1 MYQKYKKINYYKLM
15 SFRIEEKLYIKKEHI
30 FDFRIFLKK
39 KYSKKMFLPRTISSL
54 YFDNTNLDMY
64 NDSIE
69 GLVPRK
75 KIRIRQYL
83 TGDDKNLYL
92 EIKNSSVEGR
102 FKTRKVISAN
112 KFNRYQKIGIFD
124 EQYGLCLPNCV
135 VTYEREY
142 SLINDVRISIDN
154 NLRYKNFKTQSFF
167 KDKEIIVE
175 LKTSI
180 KKNLDDLIRDFPFQR
195 TRFSK
200 YCNGVEKMGKFEI

>member
-1 MYQKYKKINYYKLM
+1 M
-15 SFRIEEKLYIKKEHI
+15 SFRIEEKLYIQTENLTNFKDFLNKKNA
-30 FDFRIFLKK
+30 KK
-39 KYSKKMFLPRTISSL
+39 IYEPRVIESL
-54 YFDNTNLDMY
+54 YFDNHEFQTH

-83 TGDDKNLYL
+83 TGEDKNLYL